1 MDTIETKFSI
11 GDVVKHKFL
20 DFRGVIFD
28 LDPEF
33 NNTEE
38 WYQSIPKPF
47 RPSKDQ
53 PFYHLLAENGE
64 IFYTAYV
71 SQQNLEHD
79 LSTDSLKT
87 YQQIWVIIQC
97 QAEVTSFLSIRKN
110 LLLKEQ

>member
-11 GDVVKHKFL
+11 GEIVKHKFL

-38 WYQSIPKPF
+38 WYQSIPQAF
-47 RPSKDQ
+47 RPHKDQ

-71 SQQNLEHD
+71 SQQNLLKDE
-79 LSTDSLKT
+79 SNISLKHPE
-87 YQQIWVIIQC
+87 IPVFFSGIKDGKFI
-97 QAEVTSFLSIRKN
+97 SLNKRFN
-110 LLLKEQ
+110 

>member
-1 MDTIETKFSI
+1 MNMIAIEAKFSI

-38 WYQSIPKPF
+38 WYQSIPKSF
-47 RPSKDQ
+47 RPKKEQ
-53 PFYHLLAENGE
+53 PHYHLLAENGQ

-71 SQQNLEHD
+71 SQQNLLIDE
-79 LSTDSLKT
+79 STVSLKHPDIPT
-87 YQQIWVIIQC
+87 FFSGYSDGRFIPLNRR
-97 QAEVTSFLSIRKN
+97 FN
-110 LLLKEQ
+110 